1 MCVQDAPEHL
11 KHAESKEEGYGIIQ
25 TMLATLGAQSSQYNT
40 GTQPTLRGIGTAD
53 KRQFCAPAQLA
64 LPSAAVPRKAPGN
77 DISMPCFAHTI
88 DAHMLNTLST
98 CFINMAW
105 LREAHLGAGDPFTR
119 ILMPSQSQ
127 VFQADTTGQLVHI
140 GMQAQKAE
148 TEAGPFVRVSFVLT
162 GGLLQPTILV
172 PDQHKQ
178 QQRPARR
185 EV

>member
-1 MCVQDAPEHL
+1 MTYQRRPLHILIAEHM
-11 KHAESKEEGYGIIQ
+11 H
-25 TMLATLGAQSSQYNT
+25 N
-40 GTQPTLRGIGTAD
+40 
-53 KRQFCAPAQLA
+53 A
-64 LPSAAVPRKAPGN
+64 L
-77 DISMPCFAHTI
+77 C
-88 DAHMLNTLST
+88 T
-98 CFINMAW
+98 CCMHIAW

-162 GGLLQPTILV
+162 GGLLQSTVLV